1 MYYKSWRTWLFIAYL
16 MIIVYL
22 SLKTGSELAWALRFF
37 KYDKAIHF
45 MEYAGLGFLLVNMIM
60 LHPMKKKHW
69 YLTLLFLLLFP
80 ILDESLQHFTPGR
93 YTEIYDGLIDILGG
107 VSGAYIRKKI

>member
-1 MYYKSWRTWLFIAYL
+1 
-16 MIIVYL
+16 
-22 SLKTGSELAWALRFF
+22 
-37 KYDKAIHF
+37 
-45 MEYAGLGFLLVNMIM
+45 
-60 LHPMKKKHW
+60 MKKKHW
-69 YLTLLFLLLFP
+69 YLTILFLLLFP